1 MNPTTQFHSVFL
13 TNMMSSIS
21 QNIIEKRESTSESVF
36 LRSEDIV
43 VMKKMP
49 RRFKRQWL
57 EANDPSYKRRMENA
71 RRELSESLEETTL
84 QKLRLSKGLSQTQ
97 LAKLVGTTQP
107 HLAKI
112 EARQVSIYGETL
124 KRLADIL
131 DVTMETIYELTRKT
145 EPISTKESEN
155 NTNYFSFQS

>member
-1 MNPTTQFHSVFL
+1 MNPTTQFRSVFL
-13 TNMMSSIS
+13 TNTMSLSFP
-21 QNIIEKRESTSESVF
+21 NIIEKRESTSESVF

-49 RRFKRQWL
+49 RRLKRQWL
-57 EANDPSYKRRMENA
+57 EANDPSYKRRMEKA
-71 RRELSESLEETTL
+71 RRELSESLEEITL

-124 KRLADIL
+124 KRLADVL
-131 DVTMETIYELTRKT
+131 DVEMETIYELTRKAET
-145 EPISTKESEN
+145 IDTKESEDN
-155 NTNYFSFQS
+155 PTYFSF